1 MENYE
6 ICPIPITVG
15 MDSLSKYIH
24 NQVSVLRE
32 PAPNFFHHMF
42 EFVIALCTA
51 TQAPV
56 SSLLTRRSPDPTV
69 TQLIRIHNC
78 AKKLRL
84 LVANLHKFQEFD
96 NDHDN
101 DDNETPDFY
110 TNT

>member
-1 MENYE
+1 MHGT
-6 ICPIPITVG
+6 CARSGP
-15 MDSLSKYIH
+15 SWAA
-24 NQVSVLRE
+24 LRE

-56 SSLLTRRSPDPTV
+56 SSLLTPRSPDPTV
-69 TQLIRIHNC
+69 TQLRRIHNC

-84 LVANLHKFQEFD
+84 RVANLHKFQEFD